1 MRVLLPAPA
10 PPGTEALLTDVAGRV
25 VARQPLPA
33 GAAEA
38 LLSVAQ
44 YPAGLYLV
52 RVQAAGA
59 VLGAGKVSV
68 VR

>member
-1 MRVLLPAPA
+1 
-10 PPGTEALLTDVAGRV
+10 V
-25 VARQPLPA
+25 VRQPLPA

-44 YPAGLYLV
+44 YSAGLYIV

-59 VLGAGKVSV
+59 VLGAGRVSV